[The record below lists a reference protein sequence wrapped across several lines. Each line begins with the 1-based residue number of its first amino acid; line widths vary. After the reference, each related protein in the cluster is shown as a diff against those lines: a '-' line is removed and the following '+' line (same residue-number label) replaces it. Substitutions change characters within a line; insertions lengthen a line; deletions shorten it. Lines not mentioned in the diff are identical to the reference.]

1 MTSVTMEDTGPC
13 GNIVRM
19 LRESRGS
26 GKVARRRWPSLD
38 HNGVDKRSQ
47 GEAGRDRA
55 LRSRSRSDGGK
66 AGDAVKETCPEGL
79 TGRRSGQL
87 GAQGKQCFK

>member
-1 MTSVTMEDTGPC
+1 M
-13 GNIVRM
+13 
-19 LRESRGS
+19 
-26 GKVARRRWPSLD
+26 D

-47 GEAGRDRA
+47 GEADRDRA

-66 AGDAVKETCPEGL
+66 AGDAVMETCPKRP

-87 GAQGKQCFK
+87 GAQGRQCFKEDIECSREVEQQRARETELCRGHD